1 MAESQVPA
9 CERLQMSG
17 TAVAMSKGE
26 FAAHIGVSPG
36 RISQYI
42 AEGKINGDA
51 IEGAGRY
58 ARIRAE
64 VAKRQLQRF
73 LDPSQRFGANGAAA
87 LAGARAPAGPAAALA
102 PAVPERQAEQAPS
115 LPLTPSDPTQD
126 ELAQLRLRR
135 ERIATEKA
143 EREEMLELGRYM
155 LTEVARREMGRV
167 ATEAFKVMEAG
178 IGEMAKDLASQF
190 GIPQHDAQHA
200 LLKSFRNVRAK
211 AAEGFRKRRA
221 EIAEHVEDDAG
232 SEAGDE

>member
-1 MAESQVPA
+1 MD
-9 CERLQMSG
+9 G

-58 ARIRAE
+58 ARIRAD
-64 VAKRQLQRF
+64 VAKHQLQRF

-87 LAGARAPAGPAAALA
+87 LAGARAPAESASPPRPVPLAAAM
-102 PAVPERQAEQAPS
+102 PTERQAEQSPS
-115 LPLTPSDPTQD
+115 LPLVPSDATQD

-167 ATEAFKVMEAG
+167 AAEAFKVMERG
-178 IGEMAKDLASQF
+178 IAELAKDMAAQF
-190 GIPQHDAQHA
+190 GVPQHDAQHA
-200 LLKSFRNVRAK
+200 MLKSFRNVRAE
-211 AAEGFRKRRA
+211 AAENFRKRRA
-221 EIAEHVEDDAG
+221 GLAEHVEDD
-232 SEAGDE
+232 EAVDE